1 MSLDPTPSDEDRYD
15 TRPRPADAGR
25 TGTRAP
31 VADRGDERIRT
42 QLWTASTGRP
52 LAELAALISL
62 LERTGRIPGPGD
74 EVPRAAPVESPPDR
88 TAGPVACRSVL
99 RWPVAAVLFASGLI
113 HLPTDFGDP
122 LSGRSA
128 NTLGLVITFLC
139 LALGVWLAVQDTVLV
154 WAGSAATA
162 VWIVTAH
169 ALSGAGGVE
178 LLESGLGAASF
189 WARAVAVMCAGVA
202 AVLAGSALIH
212 HQRSAW
218 TAGTAGDDRGGTRK

>member
-1 MSLDPTPSDEDRYD
+1 MSSDPPPSDEDRHD
-15 TRPRPADAGR
+15 NRPSSADPGR
-25 TGTRAP
+25 AGTRAP

-74 EVPRAAPVESPPDR
+74 EAPRAVPAAGR
-88 TAGPVACRSVL
+88 QNRAAGPVACRSVL
-99 RWPVAAVLFASGLI
+99 RWPTAAALCVSGVI
-113 HLPTDFGDP
+113 HLPTEFGDP

-128 NTLGLVITFLC
+128 HTLGLVITFLC
-139 LALGVWLAVQDTVLV
+139 LALGVWLAVQDTSLV
-154 WAGSAATA
+154 WAGSATTA

-169 ALSGAGGVE
+169 ALSGIGGVE
-178 LLESGLGAASF
+178 LLESGLGAASA
-189 WARAVAVMCAGVA
+189 WARAVAVLCAGVA

-212 HQRSAW
+212 HQRSA
-218 TAGTAGDDRGGTRK
+218 GTAGNGRNGARK